1 MVTFHLLYDLVELF
15 CLVSWRIP
23 TWAWGLSAVGGKV
36 FILLSGICA
45 TLGSRPVK
53 RGMLLLGAG
62 MGVSAVTVLLYRTGF
77 GDESILIYFGVL
89 HCLGCCML
97 LWPLFRR
104 LGRMALLLTGLAL
117 MGLGWYVAEYVRA
130 DSMWLLPFGV
140 LPPGFATADYFPLLP
155 NLGFFLTGGA
165 LGRTLYRRR
174 RSLFAQMDPGIPVVS
189 MLRWVGKRSLPV
201 YLFHQPV
208 LTGICMLLEWLD

>member
-1 MVTFHLLYDLVELF
+1 MVTFHLLYDLTELF

-77 GDESILIYFGVL
+77 GDESILAQTGSVEGDRIRVGLCQY
-89 HCLGCCML
+89 GC
-97 LWPLFRR
+97 
-104 LGRMALLLTGLAL
+104 
-117 MGLGWYVAEYVRA
+117 V
-130 DSMWLLPFGV
+130 V
-140 LPPGFATADYFPLLP
+140 LPACETLDANTVTLL
-155 NLGFFLTGGA
+155 
-165 LGRTLYRRR
+165 
-174 RSLFAQMDPGIPVVS
+174 
-189 MLRWVGKRSLPV
+189 K
-201 YLFHQPV
+201 
-208 LTGICMLLEWLD
+208 E